1 MTNHIPITPDL
12 TKHFIAKKNGNIES
26 HAKIKLFC
34 RHRSE
39 VKKKKKYTIYLRCL
53 EHMKNLYEA

>member
-34 RHRSE
+34 KHRSE
-39 VKKKKKYTIYLRCL
+39 VKKKKKKIHNIFRT
-53 EHMKNLYEA
+53 YEKFV